1 MINDKNEKEKQIND
15 KLISFTLENSLVKGR
30 IVKLNNSIDT
40 IIKRHGYPRILSLII
55 AETLSITCCIGST
68 LKLDGIF
75 TMQLNSKG
83 IIKSIV
89 ADFTT
94 SGELRCY
101 ANFNEK
107 DIKSYDKV
115 QNYNLQDLMSEGH
128 LALTFFSS
136 DSDKRYQ
143 GIVPIQDGSISRS
156 TQYYFENS
164 EQIDT
169 EILCFAEILNGKWSS
184 ASIMIQNIPLNTIN
198 IETEKKAYNL
208 SKVFLKSLTAN
219 EILSPINSMED
230 ILYKLFNSFKIK
242 IHKYLEI
249 IEKCRCNLEKIEQ
262 TIKNISNEQIK
273 DLIYEDGSL
282 EIKCEFCKN
291 TRKYLKS
298 DLIRIRN

>member
-1 MINDKNEKEKQIND
+1 MEQSNWTFQDASSWGNQ
-15 KLISFTLENSLVKGR
+15 
-30 IVKLNNSIDT
+30 
-40 IIKRHGYPRILSLII
+40 YPNCS
-55 AETLSITCCIGST
+55 A
-68 LKLDGIF
+68 
-75 TMQLNSKG
+75 
-83 IIKSIV
+83 
-89 ADFTT
+89 
-94 SGELRCY
+94 
-101 ANFNEK
+101 
-107 DIKSYDKV
+107 
-115 QNYNLQDLMSEGH
+115 
-128 LALTFFSS
+128 
-136 DSDKRYQ
+136 
-143 GIVPIQDGSISRS
+143 
-156 TQYYFENS
+156 S
-164 EQIDT
+164 EQ
-169 EILCFAEILNGKWSS
+169 S
-184 ASIMIQNIPLNTIN
+184 PIN